1 MNDMDLYMEKYL
13 DHLAVMNFVPLTIK
27 AHRHL
32 LNRFR
37 MFLSEMGIFEVAK
50 VLPETLGD
58 YQTAVSERVNL
69 KGEPISPFTQNNNL
83 KVVKAFFR
91 FLVEENYLLSNPSRN
106 LRYARRPKVLPRSF
120 LTKEEMRRLLKA
132 PDTQTA
138 LGYRDRTMLELM
150 YSTGLRRAEV
160 SNITLADM
168 DSQDGFL
175 RVNRGKGRKDRV
187 VPLGKIACGYVENYV
202 KAVRP
207 MLMGSKTHPF
217 LFVTDRGNPC
227 SNFVVGHV
235 VKQYAAKAKLE
246 KNVTPHTL
254 RHTCATLMMK
264 NRAHVRH
271 IQELLGHELLSST
284 QVYTQVTIVDLKAEH
299 RKYHPREREQG

>member
-1 MNDMDLYMEKYL
+1 MNDLDLYMEKYL
-13 DHLAVMNFVPLTIK
+13 DHLAIMNFVPLTIK
-27 AHRHL
+27 GHRHL

-37 MFLSEMGIFEVAK
+37 VFLEEMGVMEVAK
-50 VLPETLGD
+50 VTPEILRD
-58 YQTAVSERVNL
+58 YQTALSERVNL
-69 KGEPISPFTQNNNL
+69 KGEPISPFTQNGNL
-83 KVVKAFFR
+83 KVVKALFR
-91 FLVEENYLLSNPSRN
+91 FLVEENYLLGDPSRN
-106 LRYARRPKVLPRSF
+106 LRYARRPKILPRSF

-132 PDTQTA
+132 PDTQTV
-138 LGYRDRTMLELM
+138 LGYRDRAMLELM

-160 SNITLADM
+160 SNLMLGDV

-187 VPLGKIACGYVENYV
+187 VPLGKIACRYVENYV

-207 MLMGSKTHPF
+207 MLMGSKTHAC

-235 VKQYAAKAKLE
+235 VKLNAAKAKLE
-246 KNVTPHTL
+246 KKVTPHTL

-271 IQELLGHELLSST
+271 IQELLGHELLEST
-284 QVYTQVTIVDLKAEH
+284 QVYTQVTIVDLKEEH
-299 RKYHPREREQG
+299 RKHHPREREQA